1 MSTSSIV
8 PSPSAP
14 KWLLS
19 AVATTKESKSSSA
32 MTKEEIER
40 IVRETSM
47 TMGGDIL
54 ADETNRAFYA
64 AVKHAAL
71 TSIYQIYSKLSKK
84 PEALASAFRQLSE
97 WSDVVAKDELKYAHA
112 NVPDAETRYKR
123 LALSFVK
130 KATQSMRLE
139 MTGIR
144 SSTKLKTSA
153 DLGSF
158 DKFYGEFM
166 KVLSCTHEVIR
177 GIVFT
182 SRPIDRD
189 LVARDAFLNAIDR
202 VVRIVKVVPQ
212 ESDDAT
218 SVVSSVRHR
227 SGSDDFHGLTFRTAD
242 MDEDVKPEDSVS
254 TIFYGDREPV
264 RKPASVVAAPAVE
277 APPAPAPAPEPEPE
291 DEVKTIRVPSGSSVA
306 GSKPPKE
313 PEEEIVLFEEEVPF
327 NDDD

>member
-1 MSTSSIV
+1 
-8 PSPSAP
+8 
-14 KWLLS
+14 
-19 AVATTKESKSSSA
+19 

-84 PEALASAFRQLSE
+84 PDALASAFRQLSE
-97 WSDVVAKDELKYAHA
+97 WSDIVAKDELKYAHA

-158 DKFYGEFM
+158 DKFYAEFM

-227 SGSDDFHGLTFRTAD
+227 SGSDEFHHGLTFRTAD

-254 TIFYGDREPV
+254 TIFYGDREPAA
-264 RKPASVVAAPAVE
+264 RKPASVVERPPAVE
-277 APPAPAPAPEPEPE
+277 ALLPTEPKPALAPAAEPEE
-291 DEVKTIRVPSGSSVA
+291 EVKTIRVPSSSSVA

-327 NDDD
+327 TDDD